1 MNLFDARTAFFI
13 TGLLYFLMPLVV
25 WLALREQKSDAVK
38 LWCAGGEL
46 FGAGLLLISLRGHI
60 PDWISFE
67 LASLFMHLGNTQRIQ
82 ALRKEL
88 GTPMS
93 APLFAGT
100 VALFWL
106 GYVIFRIMAPDGP
119 FHFVWSLL
127 AVGVQ
132 CIWISLLAHRLRR
145 TEHIQSAK
153 WLGIAYLPLALV
165 MLLRAIQV
173 VMGSAAPGLLV
184 NEYVPLVIALM
195 GILSSVLGNTGFL
208 GVFVE
213 RASRQQIQHAQELA
227 RREENAR
234 LGRQIT
240 RLDRQRAMGMI
251 SASLAHELRQPLTGI
266 GLNAEC
272 AEQIIRQ
279 DNAPASAT
287 APFIAAILD
296 NMRNAT
302 DIMNRIQGFIQ
313 AKPVEHQRTSLQTV
327 CTNVSHLMGDWLRS
341 ERITLHMQLPPPP
354 LNVQGD
360 PVQLAQI
367 LVNLIRNSGQAT
379 AGQTSRRITLTLEQ
393 QGPQALLHVQDNGP
407 GFGEG
412 ALQNNA
418 NAFYTTKADGLGVG
432 LSISRSI
439 AEQHQGSLSLRN
451 APEGGAVVTLAL
463 PLL

>member
-1 MNLFDARTAFFI
+1 LNLFDARTAFFI

-25 WLALREQKSDAVK
+25 WQALREQKSDAVK

-46 FGAGLLLISLRGHI
+46 FGAGLLLISLRGQI
-60 PDWISFE
+60 PDWVSFE

-93 APLFAGT
+93 APVFAAT
-100 VALFWL
+100 AAVFWL
-106 GYVIFRIMAPDGP
+106 GYVIARTLVPDGP
-119 FHFVWSLL
+119 YHFVWSLL

-132 CIWISLLAHRLRR
+132 CIWISLLAQRIRR
-145 TEHIQSAK
+145 NEHIQSAK

-165 MLLRAIQV
+165 MLVRAIQV
-173 VMGSAAPGLLV
+173 LMGSADPGPLV
-184 NEYVPLVIALM
+184 NEYMPLAIALM
-195 GILSSVLGNTGFL
+195 GVLSSVLGNTGFL
-208 GVFVE
+208 GVYVE

-251 SASLAHELRQPLTGI
+251 SATLAHELRQPLAGI

-279 DNAPASAT
+279 DHAPASAT
-287 APFIAAILD
+287 APFIAAILH
-296 NMRNAT
+296 NMRNAS

-327 CTNVSHLMGDWLRS
+327 CTNVNHLMGDWLRS
-341 ERITLHMQLPPPP
+341 EHMALQMQLPPTP

-379 AGQTSRRITLTLEQ
+379 AGQSSRRITLTLEQ
-393 QGPQALLHVQDNGP
+393 QGPHALLHVQDNGP
-407 GFGEG
+407 GFDAG

-418 NAFYTTKADGLGVG
+418 NAFYTTKTDGLGVG

-451 APEGGAVVTLAL
+451 APEGGAIVTLTL